1 MENSKR
7 NVVASIIFWM
17 ASVLA
22 AIIVVLV
29 LGLILY
35 PLFVG
40 DELKF
45 IIRLFIVLYVVQVF
59 ALLRLYNSI
68 VQNTRFLIKMRE
80 SALRLREAFPALERA
95 MRSLRSSNDNITAKI
110 SVNSERL
117 KRLAE
122 EIASDI
128 EQKERTKSK

>member
-1 MENSKR
+1 MENKR
-7 NVVASIIFWM
+7 DFVASLIFWVV
-17 ASVLA
+17 SVAVVIFA
-22 AIIVVLV
+22 A
-29 LGLILY
+29 LILGVVFY
-35 PLFVG
+35 PLFAG

-45 IIRLFIVLYVVQVF
+45 IIRLFIVLYVVKVF

>member
-1 MENSKR
+1 MENKR
-7 NVVASIIFWM
+7 DFVASLIFWVV
-17 ASVLA
+17 SVAVAIFA
-22 AIIVVLV
+22 A
-29 LGLILY
+29 LILGVVFY
-35 PLFVG
+35 PLFAG

-45 IIRLFIVLYVVQVF
+45 IIRLFIVLYVVKVF

>member
-7 NVVASIIFWM
+7 DFVTSLIFWVV
-17 ASVLA
+17 SVAGAMFA
-22 AIIVVLV
+22 ALI
-29 LGLILY
+29 LGAILY

>member
-7 NVVASIIFWM
+7 DFVASLIFWVV
-17 ASVLA
+17 SVAGAMFA
-22 AIIVVLV
+22 ALI
-29 LGLILY
+29 LGAILY
-35 PLFVG
+35 PLFIG

-80 SALRLREAFPALERA
+80 SALKLRESFPALERA